1 MPIPPMPNPP
11 AIEAPASPAADAPAQ
26 HKVIGQASMQADRT
40 IVMDLRM
47 EDAATG
53 SVGDSRVQYPP
64 GSPHY
69 QGILDHLGGLQPG
82 EFKPVMN
89 DWD

>member
-1 MPIPPMPNPP
+1 MPATHILPP
-11 AIEAPASPAADAPAQ
+11 AIASPAMSVADAAG
-26 HKVIGQASMQADRT
+26 HKVIGQASMRPDGT

-53 SVGDSRVQYPP
+53 SVGDSRVTYAS

-69 QGILDHLGGLQPG
+69 QAILDHLGGL
-82 EFKPVMN
+82 KPN
-89 DWD
+89 EIKPILDDWN

>member
-1 MPIPPMPNPP
+1 MLLAPLPPP
-11 AIEAPASPAADAPAQ
+11 AIVSPVVSASDTTG
-26 HKVIGQASMQADRT
+26 HKVIGQASMQPDGT

-53 SVGDSRVQYPP
+53 SVGDSHVTYAP

-69 QGILDHLGGLQPG
+69 QAVLDHLGGLAPN
-82 EFKPVMN
+82 EVKPVMD